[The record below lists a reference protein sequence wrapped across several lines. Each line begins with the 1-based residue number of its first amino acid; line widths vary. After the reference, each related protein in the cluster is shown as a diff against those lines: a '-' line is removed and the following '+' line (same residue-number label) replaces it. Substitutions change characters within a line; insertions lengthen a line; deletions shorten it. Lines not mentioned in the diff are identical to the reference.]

1 MEEILASIRRIIE
14 DNDTDRPQPAGGTR
28 LSDAAEIAPALE
40 ADAPADE
47 IASFRAEL
55 HEPERAAPP
64 SLPRAEL
71 PSAFGAAA
79 AAPRIE
85 PPVFQARP
93 EPPALQ
99 PARPAA
105 PAPGGHDI
113 LSAST
118 SRKVTAAFGELSD
131 AFAAQRRRSFDEMA
145 EEMLKPML
153 REWLDDNLPTMVERL
168 VREEIERLA
177 RGERG

>member
-14 DNDTDRPQPAGGTR
+14 DNDADRPAPPRETPK
-28 LSDAAEIAPALE
+28 AEIAPPLDVE
-40 ADAPADE
+40 HGEDE

-55 HEPERAAPP
+55 GEMRPRGATPTV
-64 SLPRAEL
+64 PRAEF
-71 PSAFGAAA
+71 PAAFDPKPV
-79 AAPRIE
+79 APRVE

-99 PARPAA
+99 TS
-105 PAPGGHDI
+105 PAPDYAPVRPGHDI
-113 LSAST
+113 LSASPG
-118 SRKVTAAFGELSD
+118 RKVAAAFDELSE
-131 AFAAQRRRSFDEMA
+131 AFAAQRRRSFDEIA